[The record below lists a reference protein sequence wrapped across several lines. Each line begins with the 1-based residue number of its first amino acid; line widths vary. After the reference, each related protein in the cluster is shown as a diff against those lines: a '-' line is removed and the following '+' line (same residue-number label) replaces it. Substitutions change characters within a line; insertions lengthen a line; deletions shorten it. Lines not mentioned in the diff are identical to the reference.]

1 MFEKIKTLFQPKHQ
15 FQPVPFSRIFGELK
29 SLCVLFPEDFNQC
42 LRSTSHI
49 AVLSCRIER
58 LTCFLPDFSY
68 PFFETIPF
76 GENVRIAP
84 LSEFDPD
91 APHDILID
99 LTEDVVAGSPDRQ
112 SVCISLNGTSN
123 IEFVP
128 EPREAGEI
136 FTQFSQLIGIK
147 GEPKLPQPDIR
158 PDCFDKARRRM
169 LQNRFPNI
177 VIHAESH
184 KSKREINEI
193 VGFMKRFYSAN
204 VYLVGK
210 VSKAGLDFTNIES
223 PEIEDLLSMY
233 CFISESDLLIT
244 DATPVWEFFRIW
256 TDKCMH
262 WREWKDRKSRPQEME
277 SFLNNHFKI
286 NPRG

>member
-1 MFEKIKTLFQPKHQ
+1 MFEKFKTLFQPKLQ
-15 FQPVPFSRIFGELK
+15 FQPVPFSRIFRELH
-29 SLCVLFPEDFNQC
+29 SLYVLFPRDFNQC
-42 LRSTSHI
+42 LRSSSHI
-49 AVLSCRIER
+49 ALLSSRIEH

-84 LSEFDPD
+84 LSKYEPS
-91 APHDILID
+91 APHAILID
-99 LTEDVVAGSPDRQ
+99 LTEDAVAGNPDQ
-112 SVCISLNGTSN
+112 GAVHISLNGISN

-128 EPREAGEI
+128 GPREAGEI
-136 FTQFSQLIGIK
+136 FTQFSQLIGIE
-147 GEPKLPQPDIR
+147 GQPKIPQPEIR

-177 VIHAESH
+177 VIHAESN
-184 KSKREINEI
+184 KSGKEINEI

-204 VYLVGK
+204 VYLLEK
-210 VSKAGLDFTNIES
+210 ASKTGLDFTNLEN
-223 PEIEDLLSMY
+223 PEMEDLLSMY
-233 CFISESDLLIT
+233 CFVSEADLMIT
-244 DATPVWEFFRIW
+244 DSTPVWEFFRNW
-256 TDKCMH
+256 TESCLH

-277 SFLNNHFKI
+277 SFLSNHFKI